1 MPERI
6 EKLREIVK
14 QLETEL
20 DSLDPLDAESRQ
32 VLEEALKELRSAL
45 GQTDTASLQSESLFQ
60 RLRDAEEHFQVSH
73 PTISGL
79 VLRMINGLGQLGI

>member
-14 QLETEL
+14 ELEAEL

-32 VLEEALKELRSAL
+32 VLEEALSELRTAL
-45 GQTDTASLQSESLFQ
+45 GQKDTSSLHSESLLQ

-73 PTISGL
+73 PNISGL
-79 VLRMINGLGQLGI
+79 VLRMIDGLAQLGI